1 MTKTLSH
8 VRESGFRI
16 PRNLC
21 FWNPESLALESGIQ
35 LKESVIPLTT
45 GFVNRSPTVKE
56 PESIPGIRS
65 PRRGIQNPGVCVR
78 ARNNCLSNRKRAF
91 AKIISRAEA
100 E

>member
-8 VRESGFRI
+8 VTESGFRI

-21 FWNPESLALESGIQ
+21 FWNPESLGLESGIQ
-35 LKESVIPLTT
+35 LKESVIPLTI
-45 GFVNRSPTVKE
+45 GFVNLSSTVKE
-56 PESIPGIRS
+56 PESIPGMRS

-91 AKIISRAEA
+91 AKIISLAQAE
-100 E
+100 